1 MEPWPIE
8 FDTGR
13 PAWIGIR
20 SIPSPAAVPSLNP
33 SDFGDPPE
41 DDLLPNHLCQIDRET
56 WRVGASWSEAS
67 FCLFLPWGNPHETP
81 MKCYE
86 IIGQPQP
93 NPMFVR
99 CLSQFFFLK
108 KIPRSSVGLYF
119 KDMDWAL
126 WRLGLALLVGF
137 SMRLITQRIQ
147 VGDTER
153 WGFFPEKMELFIG
166 KSWENIGK
174 SWEKIGNPLE
184 MEGLNGFNMDL
195 IWVLAIYKLAIDG
208 KGHP

>member
-93 NPMFVR
+93 NSDVCPMFVPV
-99 CLSQFFFLK
+99 FFFEK
-108 KIPRSSVGLYF
+108 NPQVFSG
-119 KDMDWAL
+119 
-126 WRLGLALLVGF
+126 ALLQRHGLGSMASGLGAPGWLLHEAHHPAHPRWATLKDGDFFRRKWSF
-137 SMRLITQRIQ
+137 SL
-147 VGDTER
+147 ENH
-153 WGFFPEKMELFIG
+153 G
-166 KSWENIGK
+166 KT
-174 SWEKIGNPLE
+174 
-184 MEGLNGFNMDL
+184 
-195 IWVLAIYKLAIDG
+195 
-208 KGHP
+208 

>member
-1 MEPWPIE
+1 
-8 FDTGR
+8 
-13 PAWIGIR
+13 
-20 SIPSPAAVPSLNP
+20 
-33 SDFGDPPE
+33 
-41 DDLLPNHLCQIDRET
+41 
-56 WRVGASWSEAS
+56 
-67 FCLFLPWGNPHETP
+67 
-81 MKCYE
+81 
-86 IIGQPQP
+86 
-93 NPMFVR
+93 
-99 CLSQFFFLK
+99 
-108 KIPRSSVGLYF
+108 
-119 KDMDWAL
+119 
-126 WRLGLALLVGF
+126 
-137 SMRLITQRIQ
+137 